1 MNARVAFPAL
11 VLAGLFPGAPSAPA
25 IDAPKFEDAERML
38 GSAEW
43 KDRIQG
49 LEMLEG
55 FAGEARAEKAAMK
68 ALKDADWDVVIR
80 ASRTLSRVAKDGGR
94 DALVRLAIEGE
105 IQWIRDAAVAAL
117 REKDAE
123 DAQSRLV
130 AAAKALNRE
139 PVHQARALD
148 AAGVLGAPGALKAM
162 EAFVVNKEAA
172 VAAAAVRATGRI
184 GVATESAREASVDL
198 LKRCLGARAERKH
211 FHAYAAAIEGLGRIA
226 TKESTAALLDEIA
239 RLPDEDSY
247 IPERVARGLRTAGR
261 EGLGAAFADAA
272 GKAKAPAVLRR
283 FARLAARAGIADAR
297 PAIAG
302 WLSHSDER
310 VRSEVVRALGLLALP
325 ADADP
330 IRPLLEDKSP
340 FVRRE
345 AVTALARI
353 LPHEKFR
360 ELAAGIAK
368 DKDEEV
374 RLQFVVEIADEA
386 DPEGLPSALAFFG
399 DPSWR
404 VASAAIATY
413 GALGIASDLEP
424 LVAPSSHKDWRIRA
438 AAFEGMGRLRAKE
451 AMPRLADGLKDRDPV
466 VRGVCLANL
475 QILSGDKTGPDAAA
489 WQEWWTKNGA
499 AMEIFKRSRR
509 DAAAREK
516 ERKEDERYGNL
527 RKYGIEVLQRARI
540 LVVEGAWDKVQIVLK
555 HLQIPHTLLRAQQLK
570 EAGLN
575 PNQVVLIN
583 CEGNL
588 DEDSVARLQWM
599 VNTGGYVMATDWALA
614 KAVRACFPGYADQ
627 FAGANTGNDVVVVE
641 DGLPGHPFTAGVFD
655 NVPALKWWLEIQ
667 AFPIKVQ
674 YPERVDVLVD
684 SAEMRLRYGSSP
696 MALHFR
702 WGLGRVQ
709 HSLSHFY
716 LQEEGM
722 QQARGEAA
730 RKVFCADNLGIPLET
745 IRELAAKGAFGT
757 SLNEETMKRMA
768 PDYSMFRMIVNVVA
782 EKSRWVEEL

>member
-1 MNARVAFPAL
+1 MNARFAIP
-11 VLAGLFPGAPSAPA
+11 VLLAAGLLAGAPSATA
-25 IDAPKFEDAERML
+25 GDSPKFEDAERML
-38 GSAEW
+38 GSGEW

-55 FAGEARAEKAAMK
+55 FPGESRAEKAAMK
-68 ALKDADWDVVIR
+68 ALKDPDWEVVIR
-80 ASRTLSRVAKDGGR
+80 ASRALSKVAKDGGR
-94 DALVRLAIEGE
+94 DALIRLAIEGE
-105 IQWIRDAAVAAL
+105 IQWVRDAAVGAL
-117 REKDAE
+117 REKDAD
-123 DAQSRLV
+123 DAQARLL
-130 AAAKALNRE
+130 AAAKSAVRE
-139 PVHQARALD
+139 PVQQARALD
-148 AAGVLGAPGALKAM
+148 AAGVLGGAAALRTM
-162 EAFVVNKEAA
+162 EAFVVHKDAA

-184 GVATESAREASVDL
+184 GAAAEKSREPAVDL
-198 LKRCLGARAERKH
+198 LKRVLVGCRSERKH
-211 FHAYAAAIEGLGRIA
+211 FHAYAAAVEALGRIPTA
-226 TKESTAALLDEIA
+226 ESTAALLDEMA
-239 RLPDEDSY
+239 RLPDEDPY
-247 IPERVARGLRTAGR
+247 IPERAARGLRERGR
-261 EGLGAAFADAA
+261 EGVGAAFAEAA

-283 FARLAARAGIADAR
+283 FARLAARAGLADAR
-297 PAIAG
+297 PVVAG
-302 WLSHSDER
+302 WLAHADER
-310 VRSEVVRALGLLALP
+310 VRSESIRALGLLGDP
-325 ADADP
+325 ADAAAL
-330 IRPLLEDKSP
+330 RPLLEDKSP

-345 AVTALARI
+345 VVTALARL
-353 LPHEKFR
+353 LPLDGLR
-360 ELAAGIAK
+360 ALATTLAK

-374 RLQFVVEIADEA
+374 RLQFVVEIADRA
-386 DPEGLPSALAFFG
+386 DPAALPSTLEFFA

-424 LVAPSSHKDWRIRA
+424 LIAPSGHKDWRIRA

-451 AMPRLADGLKDRDPV
+451 AIPRLADALKDRDPV

-475 QILSGDKTGPDAAA
+475 QILSREKFGPDAAA
-489 WQEWWTKNGA
+489 WQEWWTKHGA
-499 AMEIFKRSRR
+499 ALDIFKRSRR
-509 DAAAREK
+509 DAATREK

-570 EAGLN
+570 DAGLN
-575 PNQVVLIN
+575 PNQVVLVN

-588 DEDSVARLQWM
+588 DEDSVQRLQWM

-641 DGLPGHPFTAGVFD
+641 DAMPGHPFTAGVFE

-667 AFPIKVQ
+667 AFPIKVL

-684 SAEMRLRYGSSP
+684 SAEMRLRYGSSS

-722 QQARGEAA
+722 Q
-730 RKVFCADNLGIPLET
+730 
-745 IRELAAKGAFGT
+745 
-757 SLNEETMKRMA
+757 
-768 PDYSMFRMIVNVVA
+768 
-782 EKSRWVEEL
+782 